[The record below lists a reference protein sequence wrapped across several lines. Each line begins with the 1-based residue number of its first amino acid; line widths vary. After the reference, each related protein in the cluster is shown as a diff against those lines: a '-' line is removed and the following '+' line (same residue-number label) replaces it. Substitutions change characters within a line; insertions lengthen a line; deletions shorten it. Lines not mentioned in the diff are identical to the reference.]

1 MAIKDTPKG
10 LPDSALDFPRVIDD
24 VGQEYDPTEPP
35 KATLTKEDQ
44 EAVDTQDIVR
54 YMEYKYPEMT
64 AEFLT
69 IQQEQYELFLRK
81 QHDYG
86 PQNVAVGSLLKTKED
101 IKLSLLG
108 LWFRIQ
114 DKTERIKTLLMREDG
129 NSVQDEPVV
138 DSFNDISVYGIMAQV
153 VSRGKW
159 AK

>member
-1 MAIKDTPKG
+1 MMKTIKESSTLKTIENG
-10 LPDSALDFPRVIDD
+10 D
-24 VGQEYDPTEPP
+24 V
-35 KATLTKEDQ
+35 
-44 EAVDTQDIVR
+44 VS
-54 YMEYKYPEMT
+54 YMENKYPEMT
-64 AEFLT
+64 QEFRT
-69 IQQEQYELFLRK
+69 IQKEQYELFLRK

-138 DSFNDISVYGIMAQV
+138 DSYNDISVY
-153 VSRGKW
+153 
-159 AK
+159 

>member
-1 MAIKDTPKG
+1 MIKDTPKG
-10 LPDSALDFPRVIDD
+10 LPDSALDFEREI
-24 VGQEYDPTEPP
+24 P

-44 EAVDTQDIVR
+44 EMVDTQDVVG
-54 YMEYKYPEMT
+54 YMEKKYPEMT
-64 AEFLT
+64 KEFRQ
-69 IQQEQYELFLRK
+69 IQREQYELFLRK

-114 DKTERIKTLLMREDG
+114 DKTERIKTLLMRDDG

-138 DSFNDISVYGIMAQV
+138 DSYNDISVYGIMAQV
-153 VSRGKW
+153 VARGKW

>member
-1 MAIKDTPKG
+1 MSKDIKESNTRVYNK
-10 LPDSALDFPRVIDD
+10 VIDD
-24 VGQEYDPTEPP
+24 VGQEYDPTNVNS
-35 KATLTKEDQ
+35 D
-44 EAVDTQDIVR
+44 VVG
-54 YMEYKYPEMT
+54 YMETKYPEMT
-64 AEFLT
+64 KEFRK
-69 IQQEQYELFLRK
+69 IQQEQYELFLHK

-86 PQNVAVGSLLKTKED
+86 PQNVAVGSLLKTKAD

-114 DKTERIKTLLMREDG
+114 DKTERIKTLLMRDDG

-138 DSFNDISVYGIMAQV
+138 DSYNDISVYGIMAQV

>member
-1 MAIKDTPKG
+1 MAIKDAPT
-10 LPDSALDFPRVIDD
+10 RVIDD
-24 VGQEYDPTEPP
+24 VGQEYDPTQE
-35 KATLTKEDQ
+35 KENLGLRTS
-44 EAVDTQDIVR
+44 EYEKEMVDTQDVVR
-54 YMEYKYPEMT
+54 YMEHKYPEMT
-64 AEFLT
+64 AEFLQ
-69 IQQEQYELFLRK
+69 IQSEQYELFLRK

-114 DKTERIKTLLMREDG
+114 DKTERIKTLLMRDDG

-138 DSFNDISVYGIMAQV
+138 DSYNDISVYGIMAQV

>member
-1 MAIKDTPKG
+1 MSKDIKESNTRVYDK
-10 LPDSALDFPRVIDD
+10 VIDD
-24 VGQEYDPTEPP
+24 VGQEYDPTNVY
-35 KATLTKEDQ
+35 DD
-44 EAVDTQDIVR
+44 VVG
-54 YMEYKYPEMT
+54 YMEKKYPEMT
-64 AEFLT
+64 QEFRK

-86 PQNVAVGSLLKTKED
+86 PQNVAVGSLLKTKAD

-114 DKTERIKTLLMREDG
+114 DKTERIKTLLMRDKE

-138 DSFNDISVYGIMAQV
+138 DSYNDISVYGVMAQV

>member
-10 LPDSALDFPRVIDD
+10 QPDSALDFPRVVDD
-24 VGQEYDPTEPP
+24 VGQEYDPTEPII
-35 KATLTKEDQ
+35 D
-44 EAVDTQDIVR
+44 VVS
-54 YMEYKYPEMT
+54 YMENKYPEMT
-64 AEFLT
+64 KEFRT
-69 IQQEQYELFLRK
+69 IQKEQYELFLHK

-114 DKTERIKTLLMREDG
+114 DKTERIKTLLMRDDG

-138 DSFNDISVYGIMAQV
+138 DSYNDISVYGIMAQV

-159 AK
+159 AKQE

>member
-1 MAIKDTPKG
+1 MMAIKDAPTK
-10 LPDSALDFPRVIDD
+10 VIDD
-24 VGQEYDPTEPP
+24 FGQEYDPTEIPR
-35 KATLTKEDQ
+35 ATLTKEDQ
-44 EAVDTQDIVR
+44 EMVDTQDIVR
-54 YMEYKYPEMT
+54 YMEHKYPEMT
-64 AEFLT
+64 AEFLQ
-69 IQQEQYELFLRK
+69 IQSEQYELFLRK

-114 DKTERIKTLLMREDG
+114 DKTERIKTLLMRDDG

-138 DSFNDISVYGIMAQV
+138 DSYNDISVYGIMAQV

>member
-1 MAIKDTPKG
+1 MKVIKDSKNMST
-10 LPDSALDFPRVIDD
+10 SESIVE
-24 VGQEYDPTEPP
+24 QME
-35 KATLTKEDQ
+35 KEW
-44 EAVDTQDIVR
+44 
-54 YMEYKYPEMT
+54 PEMT
-64 AEFLT
+64 EEFKK
-69 IQQEQYELFLRK
+69 IQREQYELFLHK

-114 DKTERIKTLLMREDG
+114 DKTERIKTLLMRDDK

-153 VSRGKW
+153 VSRSKW

>member
-1 MAIKDTPKG
+1 MIKDTPKG
-10 LPDSALDFPRVIDD
+10 LPDSALDFEREI
-24 VGQEYDPTEPP
+24 P

-44 EAVDTQDIVR
+44 EMVDTQDVVG
-54 YMEYKYPEMT
+54 YMEKKYPEMT
-64 AEFLT
+64 KEFRQ
-69 IQQEQYELFLRK
+69 IQREQYELFLRK

-114 DKTERIKTLLMREDG
+114 DKTERIKTLLMRDDG

-138 DSFNDISVYGIMAQV
+138 DSYNDISVYGIMAQV

>member
-1 MAIKDTPKG
+1 MIKDSPKG
-10 LPDSALDFPRVIDD
+10 LPDSALDFEREI
-24 VGQEYDPTEPP
+24 P
-35 KATLTKEDQ
+35 KANLTKEDQ
-44 EAVDTQDIVR
+44 DAVDTQDIIR
-54 YMEYKYPEMT
+54 YMENKYPEMT
-64 AEFLT
+64 QEFRT
-69 IQQEQYELFLRK
+69 IQKEQYELFLHK

-114 DKTERIKTLLMREDG
+114 DKTERIKTLLMRDDG

-138 DSFNDISVYGIMAQV
+138 DSYNDISVYGIMAQV

>member
-1 MAIKDTPKG
+1 MIKDSPKG
-10 LPDSALDFPRVIDD
+10 LPDSALDFKREI
-24 VGQEYDPTEPP
+24 P

-54 YMEYKYPEMT
+54 YMENKYPEMT
-64 AEFLT
+64 QEFRT
-69 IQQEQYELFLRK
+69 IQQEQYELFLHK

-114 DKTERIKTLLMREDG
+114 DKTERIKTLLMRDDG

-138 DSFNDISVYGIMAQV
+138 DSYNDISVYGIMAQV

>member
-10 LPDSALDFPRVIDD
+10 QPDSALDFPRVIDD

-35 KATLTKEDQ
+35 RATLTKEDQ
-44 EAVDTQDIVR
+44 EAVDTQDIVK
-54 YMEYKYPEMT
+54 YMEHKYPEMT
-64 AEFLT
+64 TEFLT

-114 DKTERIKTLLMREDG
+114 DKTERIKTLLMRDDG

>member
-1 MAIKDTPKG
+1 MSKDIKESNTRVYNK
-10 LPDSALDFPRVIDD
+10 VIDD
-24 VGQEYDPTEPP
+24 VGQEYDPTNVNS
-35 KATLTKEDQ
+35 D
-44 EAVDTQDIVR
+44 VVG
-54 YMEYKYPEMT
+54 YMETKYPEMT
-64 AEFLT
+64 KEFRK
-69 IQQEQYELFLRK
+69 IQQEQYELFLHK
-81 QHDYG
+81 QYDYG

-114 DKTERIKTLLMREDG
+114 DKTERIKTLLMRDKE

-138 DSFNDISVYGIMAQV
+138 DSYNDISVYGVMAQV